1 MEDLDGCRH
10 IAGWALLVLSL
21 RSNDL
26 FITTTKAAPGGRRL
40 ISAQQN
46 TGALKPVSRQLSR
59 QCRKAFYRHARNLT
73 ESSQTAITVALLSQL
88 HDSPQRRRHASSRN
102 LSDYP
107 KNLQC
112 RTSARKTLLT
122 KNERSCQIHL
132 AITHGACLKTAP
144 QRALQAAIE

>member
-1 MEDLDGCRH
+1 MQTHCGMGAACVVVLFECPTDG
-10 IAGWALLVLSL
+10 
-21 RSNDL
+21 NDPNGTGRL
-26 FITTTKAAPGGRRL
+26 TT

-59 QCRKAFYRHARNLT
+59 RLKKAFYRRHRNLT
-73 ESSQTAITVALLSQL
+73 ESSQTGLTVALLSQL
-88 HDSPQRRRHASSRN
+88 HDSPQRRLRTSPRH
-102 LSDYP
+102 LSDFP

-132 AITHGACLKTAP
+132 AITHGACLKTVP